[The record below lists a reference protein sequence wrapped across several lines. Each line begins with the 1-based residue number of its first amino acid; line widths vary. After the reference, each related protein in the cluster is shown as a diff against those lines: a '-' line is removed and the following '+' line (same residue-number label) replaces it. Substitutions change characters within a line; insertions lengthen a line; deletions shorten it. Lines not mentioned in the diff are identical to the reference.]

1 MFSIEGKRMR
11 GSAERGR
18 KSVIDGIEAIA
29 VVGLCAVERRRY
41 AMSLARDRGYVFV
54 PAEQTEQGIEA
65 IDRLVD
71 LVGMTSG
78 VHGFVLEYGEGADC
92 AEIIGALSAP
102 DTRAVLTDLVC
113 VLDLACLSSDLDS
126 EARAGALVA
135 QIEFAS
141 TLALL
146 APGTADSSGIEG
158 AIGLIAHLAPEARRF
173 LLCEGAVH
181 EPVCWQ
187 FGHRPPAAG
196 WTAILNSEFR
206 PPARSGGVRVC
217 RFEQARPFHPERL
230 QAVLGAAIGEGCWG
244 RIVRSAGFA
253 KLASRP
259 YVTAHWDQ
267 TGTLLTFSPLPADPL
282 LGDPLPGGGAELL
295 ALGQDLA
302 FIGFDLDEA
311 GLCQALDRAV
321 LTDAE
326 LLAGPM
332 AWLGYHDEFPAWD
345 SAHRG

>member
-1 MFSIEGKRMR
+1 
-11 GSAERGR
+11 
-18 KSVIDGIEAIA
+18 
-29 VVGLCAVERRRY
+29 
-41 AMSLARDRGYVFV
+41 MSLARDRGYVFV

-78 VHGFVLEYGEGADC
+78 VHGFVLEYGEDADC

-113 VLDLACLSSDLDS
+113 VLDLACLRSDLDS

-146 APGTADSSGIEG
+146 APDAADSAGAEA
-158 AIGLIAHLAPEARRF
+158 AIGLIAHLAPEAERF
-173 LLCEGAVH
+173 LLRDGAVH

-206 PPARSGGVRVC
+206 PPVRSGGVRAC
-217 RFEQARPFHPERL
+217 RFEQPRPFHPRRL
-230 QAVLGAAIGEGCWG
+230 QAVLEAALGRGCWG

-267 TGTLLTFSPLPADPL
+267 TGTLLTLAPLTA
-282 LGDPLPGGGAELL
+282 DPLPGDGAELL

-302 FIGFDLDEA
+302 FIGIDLDEA
-311 GLCQALDRAV
+311 GLCSALESAV

-332 AWLGYHDEFPAWD
+332 AWLQYVDEFPAWD
-345 SAHRG
+345 SARRS